1 MKTAQVK
8 IESIEAVDIRFPT
21 SRTGAGSDAINTDPD
36 YSAAYCIVHTNHPEL
51 KGYGLTFTN
60 GRGNDLCVAAIEE
73 LGKLV
78 TGMTMDQ
85 IMKDMAGF
93 WRRVTGDTQLRWLGP
108 QKGILHMSAGALI
121 NAIWDLLARMNEK
134 PLWLL
139 ISEMT
144 PEELVRCIDFTDLQD
159 VLTESEALAILKKQE
174 SSRSIRVDALIKR
187 GYPAYTT
194 SIGWLGYS
202 DDQIRSLTRDALAK
216 GWSAFKIK
224 VGKDTELNKRRS
236 ELIRDVIGPANKL
249 MMDANQCWEREEA
262 VKQIKALVPYDPW
275 WIEEPIHPD
284 DILGYQY
291 VRQKVTPVRIA
302 MGEHCHNRVMFKQ
315 FIQSHAIDVC
325 QIDSCRVAGVNE
337 VISIMLMVA
346 KYDIPVC
353 PHAGGVGLCEYV
365 QHLSMIDYVCISG
378 TMQNRVI
385 EYVDHLHNHF
395 VDPVVIRNARYM
407 PPSKPG
413 YSVKIKEQS
422 KKDYTFPTGK
432 IWN

>member
-202 DDQIRSLTRDALAK
+202 DDQIRSLTHDALAK

-236 ELIRDVIGPANKL
+236 ELIRDVIGPENKL

-262 VKQIKALVPYDPW
+262 VKQIKALAPYDPW

-284 DILGYQY
+284 DILGYQH

-315 FIQSHAIDVC
+315 FVQSHAIDVC

-337 VISIMLMVA
+337 VISIMLMAA

>member
-202 DDQIRSLTRDALAK
+202 DDQIRSLTHDALAK

-236 ELIRDVIGPANKL
+236 ELIRDVIGPENKL

-262 VKQIKALVPYDPW
+262 VKQIKALAPYDPW

-337 VISIMLMVA
+337 VISIMLMAA

>member
-78 TGMTMDQ
+78 TGITMDQ

-144 PEELVRCIDFTDLQD
+144 PEELVRCMDFTDLQD

-202 DDQIRSLTRDALAK
+202 DDQIRSLTHDALAK

-236 ELIRDVIGPANKL
+236 ELIRDVIGPENKL

-262 VKQIKALVPYDPW
+262 VKQIKALAPYDPW

-291 VRQKVTPVRIA
+291 VRQKVAPVRIA

-337 VISIMLMVA
+337 VISIMLMAA